1 MRTAAAILGVLFM
14 ATIAEAQKEQPK
26 EPPKRKLK
34 APYVE
39 FVEVRIYHGGKD
51 FEFFKP
57 AKQIGA
63 FHKTIA
69 GKDCIILNGGHMGGF
84 PVKAKSEI
92 TDSKG
97 VKWIVTEDRKSQ
109 QSESGTEFA
118 CPVVKAPAPKKK

>member
-1 MRTAAAILGVLFM
+1 MRTFAIFGVLFM
-14 ATIAEAQKEQPK
+14 TASAIEAQK

-39 FVEVRIYHGGKD
+39 FVEVRRYHGGKD
-51 FEFFKP
+51 FEFYKP

-63 FHKTIA
+63 FHKIIA
-69 GKDCIILNGGHMGGF
+69 GKDCIILNGNHLFGSM

-97 VKWIVTEDRKSQ
+97 VKWIVTEDRKRQ

-118 CPVVKAPAPKKK
+118 CPVEKAKVQPVPKK

>member
-1 MRTAAAILGVLFM
+1 FM

-57 AKQIGA
+57 AKRIGDRVRLPR
-63 FHKTIA
+63 
-69 GKDCIILNGGHMGGF
+69 GEGPG
-84 PVKAKSEI
+84 SEEEALI
-92 TDSKG
+92 RVERFNRS
-97 VKWIVTEDRKSQ
+97 TEDVTGNDHEQIHRRSR
-109 QSESGTEFA
+109 SLLGRA
-118 CPVVKAPAPKKK
+118 LGVRNVVPKECSP